1 MAGAPLTSTYQGAG
15 GNRTFITD
23 DIFMISP
30 DETPILSRLR
40 SKPAQT
46 TLVQWQTDSLAA
58 AATAGTIEGA
68 SITFSSGAARTGV
81 SNYTMIHSI
90 AISVSHTQEDRAKRG
105 NIGGLRSE
113 VQYET
118 TKKLKELARNM
129 ELAAIRST
137 SASGT
142 SAAARA
148 LDGLQARIT
157 SENNTSAT
165 SRAYTRALHNT
176 VIQGVIDNGGQPN
189 LLVAKPGVIA
199 AIADFASAVGG
210 GNVYFTQPAS
220 DGVLRDMFRT
230 IVDPFG
236 TRQVVLHKYGF
247 STASATATADA
258 SAAAMLLQTDQMCKW
273 VLRDVTVHKAAKT
286 GLSHDSFAEVEW
298 TLQEG
303 NEGAHAQIRN
313 LNN

>member
-15 GNRTFITD
+15 GSRTFITD

-30 DETPILSRLR
+30 EDTPILSRLK
-40 SKPAQT
+40 SKPAQN
-46 TLVQWQTDSLAA
+46 TLVQWQTDSLLTP
-58 AATAGTIEGA
+58 ATAGTAEGA
-68 SITFSSGAARTGV
+68 SIAFSSGVARSAA
-81 SNYTMIHSI
+81 SNYTMIHVV
-90 AISVSHTQEDRAKRG
+90 AISVSHTQEDRATRG

-129 ELAAIRST
+129 EVAAIRST
-137 SASGT
+137 SASGASGT
-142 SAAARA
+142 ARA

-157 SENNTSAT
+157 TVNNTSAS

-176 VIQGVIDNGGQPN
+176 VVQSIITGGGEPN
-189 LLVAKPGVIA
+189 LLVAKPGVVA

-210 GNVYFTQPAS
+210 GNVYYTQPAA

-247 STASATATADA
+247 ATASATATADA
-258 SAAAMLLQTDQMCKW
+258 SASMFLLQTNQMCKW

-303 NEGAHAQIRN
+303 LESAHGQVRN